1 MFGFWFVTYGQ
12 NLETDIE
19 RCRAIVDSVNAMPL
33 DKYTY
38 GYESDKID
46 VSIFEQIGGAEVFS
60 IYKDSTGAIRK
71 AMDYVSYPEVL
82 SLTVLYFDTLG
93 DLVLSIMGN
102 YNIDGAACGYRYM
115 FEGKQVFCDV
125 NFYIEHLDSTYNVSY
140 QGAELIK
147 TPPVSP

>member
-71 AMDYVSYPEVL
+71 AMDYVSYL
-82 SLTVLYFDTLG
+82 R
-93 DLVLSIMGN
+93 
-102 YNIDGAACGYRYM
+102 C
-115 FEGKQVFCDV
+115 
-125 NFYIEHLDSTYNVSY
+125 
-140 QGAELIK
+140 
-147 TPPVSP
+147 